1 MAQSIHV
8 PPRRINEIVRGKRRI
23 TADTTL
29 RLARFFTVDAQFWTN
44 LQTGY
49 DLDAAEQE
57 VGAEIVSGIEPM
69 DRNTA

>member
-29 RLARFFTVDAQFWTN
+29 RLARFFAVDAQFWTN